1 MSEKV
6 FGIDLGTTYSAAAT
20 LDENGKPQ
28 IMEFYSESD
37 RVMPSAVYFQ
47 PGGAPVV
54 GKDAKAMAESEP
66 ENVIQFVKRSIG
78 KENVKF
84 TFNGMEY
91 DPISVSSLILKRI
104 KEDLEEQGHNVSDV
118 VITCPAYFG
127 NEERMATKQAGA
139 IAGLNVLNII
149 NEPTAAALNYCSKEF
164 GEPRK
169 IMVYDL
175 GGGTFDVTLL
185 DFSVDELGNNAKVKV
200 IDSKGDDR
208 LGGIDWDDRLYQH
221 IIGKYSDE
229 NGTSPDDIDDITKS
243 KIHSQVEDTKKKLS
257 KVASMG
263 IMVDG
268 DRIEVTAGDF
278 ENVTSDLVDRTM
290 SFVHQ
295 LLADNNMSPDDVDT
309 VLLVGGSSRMPMI
322 QNAVKNIFP
331 ENSSGSRRVRVEEPD
346 YAVAKGAAI
355 AAGLIIDEAREE
367 KETPPT
373 SVDPGET
380 PSTPSK
386 PKNVQTGGL
395 TFVDTLSRSFGP
407 AVWVVDNDGEQRYM
421 INNLLF
427 IGDESPA
434 SAEETYQTMADGQEY
449 VEIAIFENT
458 GKDKTEHAY
467 VVPSVD
473 SDGNEQASD
482 PALNVKKIGELTLD
496 LPAGT
501 PKGSPIKV
509 RFESSETGLT
519 IYAEN
524 VKTGQSISTS
534 IENTGT
540 LKSEEELIKDTKHL
554 ASFKT
559 MGNI

>member
-1 MSEKV
+1 MSDKV
-6 FGIDLGTTYSAAAT
+6 FGIDLGTTYSAAAM

-28 IMEFYSESD
+28 IMDFNSEGN

-47 PGGAPVV
+47 PEGAPVV
-54 GKDAKAMAESEP
+54 GKSAKAMAESEP
-66 ENVIQFVKRSIG
+66 GNVVQFVKRSIG
-78 KENVKF
+78 KDNVKF
-84 TFNGMEY
+84 SFNGIDY
-91 DPISVSSLILKRI
+91 DPISISSLILKRI
-104 KEDLEEQGHNVSDV
+104 KEDLEDQGYNVKDV

-139 IAGLNVLNII
+139 IAGLNVLKII

-185 DFSVDELGNNAKVKV
+185 DFSVDELGNNARVKV

-208 LGGIDWDDRLYQH
+208 LGGIDWDALLYQH
-221 IIGKYSDE
+221 IIEKYSE
-229 NGTSPDDIDDITKS
+229 QSGISLDDIDDITKS
-243 KIHSQVEDTKKKLS
+243 KTHSQVEEVKKNLS
-257 KVASMG
+257 QMSRIG
-263 IMVDG
+263 IMVD
-268 DRIEVTAGDF
+268 DERIEVTAEDF
-278 ENVTSDLVDRTM
+278 ENKTRHLVDRTIT
-290 SFVHQ
+290 FVHQ
-295 LLADNNMSPDDVDT
+295 LLADNNMTPDDIDT
-309 VLLVGGSSRMPMI
+309 FLLVGGSSRMPMI

-331 ENSSGSRRVRVEEPD
+331 ENSSVSRRVRVEEPD
-346 YAVAKGAAI
+346 YAVAKGAAL
-355 AAGLIIDEAREE
+355 AAGLIVDESREE
-367 KETPPT
+367 KNTETVSKGSST
-373 SVDPGET
+373 SPT
-380 PSTPSK
+380 PSTL
-386 PKNVQTGGL
+386 KNVQTGSGI

-407 AVWVVDNDGEQRYM
+407 AVWVLDNDEQRYM

-434 SAEETYQTMADGQEY
+434 SAEETYQTMADNQEY
-449 VEIAIFENT
+449 VEISIFEDT
-458 GKDKTEHAY
+458 GKDKAEHMY

-524 VKTGQSISTS
+524 VNTGQSISTS

>member
-6 FGIDLGTTYSAAAT
+6 FGIDLGTTYSAAAM
-20 LDENGKPQ
+20 LDDNGKPQ
-28 IMEFYSESD
+28 VMEFYSESD

-66 ENVIQFVKRSIG
+66 ERVVQFVKRSIG
-78 KENVKF
+78 KEDVKF
-84 TFNGMEY
+84 SFDGVDY
-91 DPISVSSLILKRI
+91 DPINVSSLILKRI
-104 KEDLEEQGHNVSDV
+104 KEDLEQQGHTVSDV

-127 NEERMATKQAGA
+127 IEERMATTQAGQ

-149 NEPTAAALNYCSKEF
+149 NEPTAAALNYCSREF

-185 DFSVDELGNNAKVKV
+185 NFSVDELGRNAKVKV

-208 LGGIDWDDRLYQH
+208 LGGIDWDARLYQY
-221 IIGKYSDE
+221 IIEKYSDQS
-229 NGTSPDDIDDITKS
+229 GIAIDDIDEMTKS
-243 KIHSQVEDTKKKLS
+243 KARSQVEDTKKRLS
-257 KVASMG
+257 KMSSININV
-263 IMVDG
+263 G
-268 DRIEVTAGDF
+268 DERIEVTAEAF
-278 ENVTSDLVDRTM
+278 ENATRDLVDRTM

-295 LLADNNMSPDDVDT
+295 LLSDNSMTTSEVDT

-322 QNAVKNIFP
+322 QNVVKNLFP
-331 ENSSGSRRVRVEEPD
+331 ETVPGSLRVRVEEPD

-355 AAGLIIDEAREE
+355 AAGLIIDESRDEAISQASSSNPA
-367 KETPPT
+367 TDHGV
-373 SVDPGET
+373 S
-380 PSTPSK
+380 
-386 PKNVQTGGL
+386 TGGGI

-407 AVWVVDNDGEQRYM
+407 AVWVIDDDGEKRYM

-427 IGDESPA
+427 IGDESPS
-434 SAEETYQTMADGQEY
+434 SAEETYQTMADNQEY
-449 VEIAIFENT
+449 VEISIFENT
-458 GKDKTEHAY
+458 GKDRKDHAY
-467 VVPSVD
+467 VVPPVD
-473 SDGNEQASD
+473 ADGNEQATD

-501 PKGSPIKV
+501 PAGAPIKV
-509 RFESSETGLT
+509 RFESGETGLT

-524 VKTGQSISTS
+524 VNTGQSISTR
-534 IENTGT
+534 IEATGT
-540 LKSEEELIKDTKHL
+540 LKSDEEVIRDMKHL

>member
-6 FGIDLGTTYSAAAT
+6 FGIDLGTTYSAAAM
-20 LDENGKPQ
+20 LDDNGKPQ
-28 IMEFYSESD
+28 VMEFYSESD

-66 ENVIQFVKRSIG
+66 ERVVQFVKRSIG
-78 KENVKF
+78 KEDVKF
-84 TFNGMEY
+84 SFDGVDY
-91 DPISVSSLILKRI
+91 DPINVSSLILKRI
-104 KEDLEEQGHNVSDV
+104 KEDLEQQGHTVSDV

-127 NEERMATKQAGA
+127 IEERMATTQAGQ

-149 NEPTAAALNYCSKEF
+149 NEPTAAALNYCSREF

-185 DFSVDELGNNAKVKV
+185 NFSVDELGRNAKVKV

-208 LGGIDWDDRLYQH
+208 LGGIDWDARLYQY
-221 IIGKYSDE
+221 IIERYSDQS
-229 NGTSPDDIDDITKS
+229 GIAIDDIDEMTKS
-243 KIHSQVEDTKKKLS
+243 KARSQVEDTKKRLS
-257 KVASMG
+257 KMSSININV
-263 IMVDG
+263 G
-268 DRIEVTAGDF
+268 DERIEVTAEAF
-278 ENVTSDLVDRTM
+278 ENATRDLVDRTM

-295 LLADNNMSPDDVDT
+295 LLSDNSMTTSEVDT

-322 QNAVKNIFP
+322 QNVVKNLFP
-331 ENSSGSRRVRVEEPD
+331 ETVPGSLRVRVEEPD

-355 AAGLIIDEAREE
+355 AAGLIIDESRDEAISQASSSNPA
-367 KETPPT
+367 TDNGV
-373 SVDPGET
+373 S
-380 PSTPSK
+380 
-386 PKNVQTGGL
+386 TGGGI

-407 AVWVVDNDGEQRYM
+407 AVWVIDDDGEKRYM

-427 IGDESPA
+427 IGDESPS
-434 SAEETYQTMADGQEY
+434 SAEETYQTMADNQEY
-449 VEIAIFENT
+449 VEISIFENT
-458 GKDKTEHAY
+458 GKDRKDHAY
-467 VVPSVD
+467 VVPPVD
-473 SDGNEQASD
+473 ADGNEQATD

-501 PKGSPIKV
+501 PAGAPIKV
-509 RFESSETGLT
+509 RFESGETGLT

-524 VKTGQSISTS
+524 VNTGQSISTR
-534 IENTGT
+534 IEATGT
-540 LKSEEELIKDTKHL
+540 LKSDEEVIRDMKHL

>member
-6 FGIDLGTTYSAAAT
+6 FGIDLGTTYSAAAM
-20 LDENGKPQ
+20 LDDNGKPQ
-28 IMEFYSESD
+28 VMEFYSESD

-66 ENVIQFVKRSIG
+66 ERVVQFVKRSIG
-78 KENVKF
+78 KEDVKF
-84 TFNGMEY
+84 SFDGVDY
-91 DPISVSSLILKRI
+91 DPINVSSLILKRI
-104 KEDLEEQGHNVSDV
+104 KEDLEQQGHTVSDV

-127 NEERMATKQAGA
+127 IEERMATTQAGQ

-149 NEPTAAALNYCSKEF
+149 NEPTAAALNYCSREF

-185 DFSVDELGNNAKVKV
+185 NFSVDELGRNAKVKV

-208 LGGIDWDDRLYQH
+208 LGGIDWDARLYQY
-221 IIGKYSDE
+221 IIERYSDQS
-229 NGTSPDDIDDITKS
+229 GIAIDDIDEMTKS
-243 KIHSQVEDTKKKLS
+243 KARSQVEDTKKRLS
-257 KVASMG
+257 KMSSININV
-263 IMVDG
+263 G
-268 DRIEVTAGDF
+268 DERIEVTAEAF
-278 ENVTSDLVDRTM
+278 ENATRDLVDRTM

-295 LLADNNMSPDDVDT
+295 LLSDNSMTTSEVDT

-322 QNAVKNIFP
+322 QNVVKNLFP
-331 ENSSGSRRVRVEEPD
+331 ETVPGSLRVRVEEPD

-355 AAGLIIDEAREE
+355 AAGLIIDESRDEAISQASSSNPA
-367 KETPPT
+367 TDHGV
-373 SVDPGET
+373 S
-380 PSTPSK
+380 
-386 PKNVQTGGL
+386 TGGGI

-407 AVWVVDNDGEQRYM
+407 AVWVIDDDGEKRYM

-427 IGDESPA
+427 IGDESPS
-434 SAEETYQTMADGQEY
+434 SAEETYQTMADNQEY
-449 VEIAIFENT
+449 VEISIFENT
-458 GKDKTEHAY
+458 GKDRKDHAY

-473 SDGNEQASD
+473 ADGNEQATD

-501 PKGSPIKV
+501 PAGAPIKV
-509 RFESSETGLT
+509 RFESGETGLT

-524 VKTGQSISTS
+524 VNTGQSISTR
-534 IENTGT
+534 IEATGT
-540 LKSEEELIKDTKHL
+540 LKSDEEVIRDMKHL

>member
-6 FGIDLGTTYSAAAT
+6 FGIDLGTTYSAAAM
-20 LDENGKPQ
+20 LDDNGKPQ
-28 IMEFYSESD
+28 VMEFYSESD

-66 ENVIQFVKRSIG
+66 ERVVQFVKRSIG
-78 KENVKF
+78 KEDVKF
-84 TFNGMEY
+84 SFDGVDY
-91 DPISVSSLILKRI
+91 DPINVSSLILKRI
-104 KEDLEEQGHNVSDV
+104 KEDLEQQGHTVSDV

-127 NEERMATKQAGA
+127 IEERMATTQAGQ

-149 NEPTAAALNYCSKEF
+149 NEPTAAALNYCSREF

-185 DFSVDELGNNAKVKV
+185 NFSVDELGRNAKVKV

-208 LGGIDWDDRLYQH
+208 LGGIDWDARLYQY
-221 IIGKYSDE
+221 IIEKYSDQS
-229 NGTSPDDIDDITKS
+229 GIAIDDIDEMTKS
-243 KIHSQVEDTKKKLS
+243 KARSQVEDTKKRLS
-257 KVASMG
+257 KMSSININV
-263 IMVDG
+263 G
-268 DRIEVTAGDF
+268 DERIEVTAEAF
-278 ENVTSDLVDRTM
+278 ENATRDLVDRTM

-295 LLADNNMSPDDVDT
+295 LLSDNSMTTSEVDT

-322 QNAVKNIFP
+322 QNVVKNLFP
-331 ENSSGSRRVRVEEPD
+331 ETVPGSLRVRVEEPD

-355 AAGLIIDEAREE
+355 AAGLIIDESRDEAISQASSSNPA
-367 KETPPT
+367 TDHGV
-373 SVDPGET
+373 S
-380 PSTPSK
+380 
-386 PKNVQTGGL
+386 TGGGI

-407 AVWVVDNDGEQRYM
+407 AVWVIDDDGEKRYM

-427 IGDESPA
+427 IGDESPS
-434 SAEETYQTMADGQEY
+434 SAEETYQTMADNQEY
-449 VEIAIFENT
+449 VEISIFENT
-458 GKDKTEHAY
+458 GKDRKDHAY
-467 VVPSVD
+467 VVPPVD
-473 SDGNEQASD
+473 ADGNEQATD

-501 PKGSPIKV
+501 PAGAPIKV
-509 RFESSETGLT
+509 RFESGETGLT

-524 VKTGQSISTS
+524 VNTGHSISTR
-534 IENTGT
+534 IEATGT
-540 LKSEEELIKDTKHL
+540 LKSDEEVIRDMKHL

>member
-6 FGIDLGTTYSAAAT
+6 FGIDLGTTYSAAAM
-20 LDENGKPQ
+20 LDDNGKPQ
-28 IMEFYSESD
+28 VMEFYSESD

-66 ENVIQFVKRSIG
+66 ERVVQFVKRSIG
-78 KENVKF
+78 KEDVKF
-84 TFNGMEY
+84 SFDGVDY
-91 DPISVSSLILKRI
+91 DPINVSSLILKRI
-104 KEDLEEQGHNVSDV
+104 KEDLEQQGHTVSDV

-127 NEERMATKQAGA
+127 IEERMATTQAGQ

-149 NEPTAAALNYCSKEF
+149 NEPTAAALNYCSREF

-185 DFSVDELGNNAKVKV
+185 NFSVDELGRNAKVKV

-208 LGGIDWDDRLYQH
+208 LGGIDWDARLYQY
-221 IIGKYSDE
+221 IIERYSDQS
-229 NGTSPDDIDDITKS
+229 GIAIDDIDEMTKS
-243 KIHSQVEDTKKKLS
+243 KARSQVEDTKKRLS
-257 KVASMG
+257 KMSSININV
-263 IMVDG
+263 G
-268 DRIEVTAGDF
+268 DERIEVTAEAF
-278 ENVTSDLVDRTM
+278 ENATRDLVDRTM

-295 LLADNNMSPDDVDT
+295 LLSDNSMTTSEVDT

-322 QNAVKNIFP
+322 QNVVKNLFP
-331 ENSSGSRRVRVEEPD
+331 ETVPGSLRVRVEEPD

-355 AAGLIIDEAREE
+355 AAGLIIDESRDEAISQASSSNPA
-367 KETPPT
+367 TDHGV
-373 SVDPGET
+373 S
-380 PSTPSK
+380 
-386 PKNVQTGGL
+386 TGGGI

-407 AVWVVDNDGEQRYM
+407 AVWVIDDDGEKRYM

-427 IGDESPA
+427 IGDESPS
-434 SAEETYQTMADGQEY
+434 SAEETYQTMADNQEY
-449 VEIAIFENT
+449 VEISIFENT
-458 GKDKTEHAY
+458 GKDRKDHAY
-467 VVPSVD
+467 VVPPVD
-473 SDGNEQASD
+473 ADGNEQATD

-501 PKGSPIKV
+501 PAGAPIKV
-509 RFESSETGLT
+509 RFESGETGLT

-524 VKTGQSISTS
+524 VNTGQSISTR
-534 IENTGT
+534 IEATGT
-540 LKSEEELIKDTKHL
+540 LKSDEEVIRDMKHL